1 MSTRLTIFFAAVLSL
16 LVLLLAGNLFLR
28 PAPRASTRAEADP
41 AYRHVLA
48 MLDDKCQQCH
58 SSRAALPYYGG
69 LPGVERLIAADRAR
83 ACRAFDLDAELPP
96 SSAGPVPAATLAKLE
111 TAALGERMPPLR
123 YRALHLNAMLDRA
136 EAASLVAWAE
146 DERHRRPARLY

>member
-1 MSTRLTIFFAAVLSL
+1 MTTKLTIFLAAAVSL

-28 PAPRASTRAEADP
+28 PAPRASTRVERDP

-69 LPGVERLIAADRAR
+69 LPGVEGLITSDRTR
-83 ACRAFDLDAELPP
+83 ASRAFDLDAELPP
-96 SSAGPVPAATLAKLE
+96 SFAGPVPAATLAKLE
-111 TAALGERMPPLR
+111 AAAMGERMPPLR
-123 YRALHLNAMLDRA
+123 YRALHLNALLNRA
-136 EAASLVAWAE
+136 EAASLVEWAE
-146 DERHRRPARLY
+146 YERQRGAARLP